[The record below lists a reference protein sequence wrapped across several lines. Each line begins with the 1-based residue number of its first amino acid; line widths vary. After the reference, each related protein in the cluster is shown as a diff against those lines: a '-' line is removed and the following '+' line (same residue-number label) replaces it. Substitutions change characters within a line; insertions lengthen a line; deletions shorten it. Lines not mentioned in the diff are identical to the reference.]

1 MKFLII
7 GLFVAIIGI
16 IPMVLAISVRKIYNQ
31 SEVSYA
37 LLLYML
43 AISLWQLDVAILYF
57 DGIFSKETV
66 FWVFKILRMGPTFMI
81 PIVFY
86 LAYVLIKKHTTNIK
100 NKAIYRYLISI
111 FNKKVLSFLIIWSTL
126 IYIINMTGFGIV
138 GLEEIEIPSI
148 GSAYYYPQYG
158 PLHILYIF
166 HTGSFLLFVILAF
179 IISRQIENVYLK
191 DFLSTFSLCTFL
203 LFITGYINFLPGTGA
218 LFSSLGVIIFSVII
232 VFSFVRMH
240 TVMTVN
246 YNRLIEHQKKLDNAG
261 SLTASLVH
269 EVKNTLQI
277 VNGYSKL
284 LSEYPL
290 SPDATRMNGMIFDA
304 SVQLNDLLLNYS
316 KYMKS
321 KSVEFKIVDLNDV
334 MNDAIYLSREFT
346 KYNDVDIEFNSKYKS
361 LKTYANDTYLKQV
374 FVNLIKNSAEAIDRI
389 SDKRKITIQTDIQMD
404 RILIDFYDTGKGIK
418 QEHWEGIFNPFH
430 STKKEGLGLGLPFVK
445 NIVLEHRGEIKVVN
459 SCPEGTHIHIILP
472 QYSFSSID

>member
-16 IPMVLAISVRKIYNQ
+16 IPLVLAISVIKIYNQ

-43 AISLWQLDVAILYF
+43 AISFWQLDIAILYF
-57 DGIFSKETV
+57 DGVFSKETV
-66 FWVFKILRMGPTFMI
+66 LWIFKIFRMGPTFMI

-86 LAYVLIKKHTTNIK
+86 LAYVLLKKYTTNIK
-100 NKAIYRYLISI
+100 NKVVYRYLISF
-111 FNKKVLSFLIIWSTL
+111 FNKKVLICLIIWSAF
-126 IYIINMTGFGIV
+126 IYIINMTDLGIV
-138 GLEEIEIPSI
+138 GVKEMEIPSI
-148 GSAYYYPQYG
+148 GSVYFYPQYG
-158 PLHILYIF
+158 PLHILYIL
-166 HTGSFLLFVILAF
+166 HTGSFLIFVILAF

-203 LFITGYINFLPGTGA
+203 LFVTGYINFLPGTGA

-232 VFSFVRMH
+232 VFSFVKMH

-261 SLTASLVH
+261 NLTASLVH

-277 VNGYSKL
+277 INGYSKL

-290 SPDATRMNGMIFDA
+290 STDATRMNGMISNA
-304 SVQLNDLLLNYS
+304 SNQLNDLLMNYS
-316 KYMKS
+316 KYIKS
-321 KSVEFKIVDLNDV
+321 KSVEFKMIDLNDV
-334 MNDAIYLSREFT
+334 MKEAIYLSREFT
-346 KYNDVDIEFNSKYKS
+346 KYNDVKIEFNSKYKS

-389 SDKRKITIQTDIQMD
+389 SDVRTITIQTDIQMD
-404 RILIDFYDTGKGIK
+404 RILIDFYDTGNGIK

-445 NIVLEHRGEIKVVN
+445 NIILEHRGEIKVIN
-459 SCPEGTHIHIILP
+459 SCPKGTHIQIILP